1 MSGAGVMTVDALAA
15 KMQAWGLLEAP
26 APEAALRWI
35 ATFIEAY
42 GDRLTSVDDAYAPI
56 VALRNEGC
64 LIPALELERLRSRD
78 VLFFLDTFAQ
88 HIDHQAELRG
98 LDLRHDIGVMA
109 GEFGIAA
116 DAGYDAVQMA
126 LTGETSGPPLELLA
140 PLLGHDRILMRIGAV
155 NSKLLHGRGLE
166 PIAYGPDGKPFEP
179 LRGTKPPE

>member
-1 MSGAGVMTVDALAA
+1 MIAAADLAA
-15 KMQAWGLLEAP
+15 KMQTWGLLETP

-42 GDRLTSVDDAYAPI
+42 GDRLSTVDDAYAPI

-64 LIPALELERLRSRD
+64 LIPALELERLRSRE

-88 HIDHQAELRG
+88 HVDHQAELRG

-109 GEFGIAA
+109 AEFGIDP
-116 DAGYDAVQMA
+116 DAGYGAVRMA
-126 LTGETSGPPLELLA
+126 LTGESSGPPLELLA

-166 PIAYGPDGKPFEP
+166 PIAYGPDGRPFEP
-179 LRGTKPPE
+179 LRGTKPPDPATEG